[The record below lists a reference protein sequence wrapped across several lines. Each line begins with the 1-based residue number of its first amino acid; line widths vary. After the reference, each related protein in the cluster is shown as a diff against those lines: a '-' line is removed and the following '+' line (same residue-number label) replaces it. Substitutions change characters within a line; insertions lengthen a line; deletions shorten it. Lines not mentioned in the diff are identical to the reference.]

1 MLCRKNYSNSIYYNI
16 NNKNIY
22 EQEILIYSIKEDK
35 YIYYGIYDINYK
47 YVNKK
52 SLIKLVDQK
61 IEMFKI
67 IILNY
72 GLDLFFIGK
81 TLNNDI
87 IYFYLNNFRNG
98 KSPNILEISGEN
110 YNNLEIINNEI
121 TVCIKSK
128 QKLILVTK
136 NKKKEINLKD
146 EISEINIKDN
156 MFNHNMNYNIMNN
169 NMNFNMNNN
178 LFNMNNM
185 NNMNNMFNNMNNMNN
200 NMFNNMNNMNNNM
213 FNNMNNMNNNMFNN
227 MNNMN
232 NNMFNNMN
240 NMNNNMFNNMNNMNN
255 FIFNNMNNMLNLF
268 SENFKSFEKGV
279 KTYFRDILNL
289 NNNYFLLTS
298 TKHIKNISG
307 FIINYYFISIFNYN
321 TLEEI
326 TKIEAYIVRGMKFV
340 NDFKIKI
347 DKRNKDLLNLKV
359 NYNML
364 ERYFNFIFESGELIE
379 LEQ

>member
-213 FNNMNNMNNNMFNN
+213 FNNMNNMNN
-227 MNNMN
+227 
-232 NNMFNNMN
+232 
-240 NMNNNMFNNMNNMNN
+240 